1 MEGNIFTSLMNVV
14 MGILVAAIILPIT
27 VPSISVWRECVLFFH
42 IEKWNL
48 AI

>member
-14 MGILVAAIILPIT
+14 MGILAAAIILPIT